1 MATEKGVSNGT
12 KCTLHAISG
21 SEPMDRRPFIDI
33 VNPSAQDVWIKC
45 PEWVV
50 VATVDVF
57 DQAKFPDH
65 LIPAE
70 SLTQDGRLLIFLK
83 SKRSKRG
90 KKWPVFEYLTDDKRL
105 RR

>member
-1 MATEKGVSNGT
+1 MATERGVSNGT

-21 SEPMDRRPFIDI
+21 SEPMHRVPHIDAT
-33 VNPSAQDVWIKC
+33 NASAQDVWIKC

-57 DQAKFPDH
+57 DQAKFTEHP
-65 LIPAE
+65 IPAE

-90 KKWPVFEYLTDDKRL
+90 KKCPVLEYVIDNRLKR
-105 RR
+105 